1 MSLWNYRVK
10 RKRRH
15 LSSSAGHHSHHHHHH
30 HHHSHHGKS
39 HYRRKRTWKRVAT
52 VLGCI
57 ALVLVSVSVLGAGGW
72 YYLRSA
78 GKTSLL
84 NAAASSAMNMG
95 DLQDDEG
102 LVLRNG
108 KKYKYNEKLINI
120 LCMGIDKTTQEAM
133 ESSGSAG
140 ESGQADTI
148 FLLTLNLADN
158 TMKITAISRDTMTEI
173 DMYDSKG
180 NYTGKSKNHLALAYA
195 YGDGNEKSGEMMVS
209 AVSNLLY
216 ELPIHGYAA
225 VRMDAIEKI
234 NDSVGGVSVTLP
246 EDMRLGDGQ
255 YSKGEKVRLSGE
267 QAMSFI
273 RHRTYDMEGS
283 NNFRM
288 ERQKQY
294 AISFIGAAK
303 TALRRNPMMAADLYQ
318 ALTADMVTSIG
329 IDEAVYLASLLPGI
343 RFSTDDIQTLAGT
356 VKQADLYEEF
366 YIDEEALLETI
377 FDTFYVEVK

>member
-1 MSLWNYRVK
+1 ML
-10 RKRRH
+10 
-15 LSSSAGHHSHHHHHH
+15 
-30 HHHSHHGKS
+30 
-39 HYRRKRTWKRVAT
+39 
-52 VLGCI
+52 I
-57 ALVLVSVSVLGAGGW
+57 LVSVSVLSAGGL
-72 YYLRSA
+72 YYLRHT
-78 GKTSLL
+78 GQISLQ
-84 NAAASSAMNMG
+84 NAAVSSAIDMG
-95 DLQDDEG
+95 NLQDDEG
-102 LVLRNG
+102 LVLRKG

-120 LCMGIDKTTQEAM
+120 LCMGIDKTTKEAM
-133 ESSGSAG
+133 EGSGSAG

-173 DMYDSKG
+173 DMYDSSGK
-180 NYTGKSKNHLALAYA
+180 YTGKSRNHLALAYA
-195 YGDGNEKSGEMMVS
+195 YGDGKEKSGEMMVN

-225 VRMDAIEKI
+225 VRMDAVEKI
-234 NDSVGGVSVTLP
+234 NDSVGGVSVTLS
-246 EDMRLGDGQ
+246 EDMTLGGRQ
-255 YSKGEKVRLSGE
+255 YSKGNTVRLTGE
-267 QAMSFI
+267 QAGSFI
-273 RHRTYDMEGS
+273 RYRSYDMEGS

-303 TALRRNPMMAADLYQ
+303 TALRRKPMMAADLYQ

-343 RFSTDDIQTLAGT
+343 KFSSDDIQTLAGT
-356 VKQADLYEEF
+356 VKQGDMYEEF

-377 FDTFYVEVK
+377 FDTFYVEVE

>member
-1 MSLWNYRVK
+1 M
-10 RKRRH
+10 
-15 LSSSAGHHSHHHHHH
+15 
-30 HHHSHHGKS
+30 
-39 HYRRKRTWKRVAT
+39 AT

-57 ALVLVSVSVLGAGGW
+57 ALVLVSVTVLGAGGL
-72 YYLRSA
+72 YYLRST

-84 NAAASSAMNMG
+84 NAAASSAMDMG

-108 KKYKYNEKLINI
+108 KEYKYNEKLINI

-133 ESSGSAG
+133 ENSGSAG

-195 YGDGNEKSGEMMVS
+195 YGDGNEKSGEMMVN
-209 AVSNLLY
+209 AVSNLMY

-225 VRMDAIEKI
+225 VRLDAIEKI

-255 YSKGEKVRLSGE
+255 YSKGETVRLTGG
-267 QAMSFI
+267 QARNFI
-273 RHRTYDMEGS
+273 QYRTYDMEGS

-343 RFSTDDIQTLAGT
+343 RFGADDIQTLAGT